1 MGSREFR
8 SRPQQHMN
16 NKVATPPAP
25 KVADEREIL
34 TRFLDPL
41 FGLSRR
47 RVYLIVLVM
56 VATIASADWYIERNL
71 SIGVLYTFPVLFAAM
86 TFRRSEMLVLTAV
99 CALLREHLGPS
110 SWQEDAQQRLFYTFL
125 SYAGVGLLLN
135 EISRNR
141 RLMMSHYQE
150 LREEIERRRTAERQ
164 FEALVESS
172 PAAIITLDPDGI
184 IELANTAAE
193 QILGVERGGLLG
205 HNAGDYVPV
214 IADLARHSADGIV
227 YRTTTT
233 GVGRRSNGESFHAYI
248 WFSTLPSSNNNRLSA
263 IIVDGSEDLRD
274 WQEASL
280 QSILRSTRVLV
291 GSVSHEIRNLAAAI
305 VMVHSNL
312 GRIPGVS
319 ESEDYGALNTL
330 AQGLARLATVELNQ
344 AAEADLSG
352 VSLQRLVDE
361 FCIIMAPSLEAI
373 EGEFVRDVPADTPL
387 VLGDHQGLIQV
398 LMNLSRNSL
407 RAMQDCE
414 TRQLVLRASSD
425 AQNVFLRLS
434 DTGPGVSNP
443 ELAFQPFQPGAD
455 ASGLGLFVSRT
466 IIRACQGEL
475 YHEPTAA
482 GCTMVIKLKVYQTE
496 EMSPDLN
503 ETEVQA

>member
-1 MGSREFR
+1 MSETAKA
-8 SRPQQHMN
+8 QT
-16 NKVATPPAP
+16 AAPPG
-25 KVADEREIL
+25 DEHEL
-34 TRFLDPL
+34 LARFLDPL
-41 FGLSRR
+41 FDLSRR
-47 RVYLIVLVM
+47 TVFLIVVLM
-56 VATIASADWYIERNL
+56 VAGIALADWYVERNL
-71 SIGVLYTFPVLFAAM
+71 SLGVLYTFPVVIAAL
-86 TFRRSEMLVLTAV
+86 TFRRSEMVVLVVLCTV
-99 CALLREHLGPS
+99 LREHLAPF
-110 SWQEDAQQRLFYTFL
+110 SWQPDVQQRLFYTAL
-125 SYAGVGLLLN
+125 SYGGVGLLLN

-141 RLMMSHYQE
+141 RLIMRHYRE
-150 LREEIERRRTAERQ
+150 LRAEIDRRRSAEER

-172 PAAIITLDPDGI
+172 PAAIITLDPQGL
-184 IELANTAAE
+184 IELANTSAE
-193 QILGVERGGLLG
+193 QIFGVERGALTGR
-205 HNAGDYVPV
+205 NAADYLPV
-214 IADLARHSADGIV
+214 IADLARQNANGIV

-248 WFSTLPSSNNNRLSA
+248 WFSTLPSTSGNRLAA

-344 AAEADLSG
+344 AASEGDLTG
-352 VSLQRLVDE
+352 VNLQRLVDE
-361 FCIIMAPSLEAI
+361 FCIIIAPSIEAI
-373 EGEFVRDVPADTPL
+373 EGELVRDVPAGTPL
-387 VLGDHQGLIQV
+387 VLGDHQGMIQV
-398 LMNLSRNSL
+398 LMNLSRNSI

-414 TRQLVLRASSD
+414 SRKLSLRVSSD
-425 AQNVFLRLS
+425 ERNVFLRLS
-434 DTGPGVSNP
+434 DTGPGVLNP
-443 ELAFQPFQPGAD
+443 EMAFQPFQPGAD
-455 ASGLGLFVSRT
+455 ASGLGLFVSRA

-475 YHEPTAA
+475 YHEPTPS
-482 GCTMVIKLKVYQTE
+482 GCTMVVKLKVYQTE
-496 EMSPDLN
+496 EMPTDLN

>member
-1 MGSREFR
+1 
-8 SRPQQHMN
+8 MN
-16 NKVATPPAP
+16 NKAAPSPVASL
-25 KVADEREIL
+25 ADEREIWA
-34 TRFLDPL
+34 RFLAPL
-41 FGLSRR
+41 FNLSRR
-47 RVYLIVLVM
+47 TIFLLVVVM
-56 VATIASADWYIERNL
+56 VGLIAFADWYIERNL
-71 SIGVLYTFPVLFAAM
+71 NIGVLYTFPIVFAAM
-86 TFRRSEMLVLTAV
+86 TFRRSEMLVLTVV
-99 CALLREHLGPS
+99 CTLLREHLGPF
-110 SWQEDAQQRLFYTFL
+110 SWQTDAQQRLFYTAL
-125 SYAGVGLLLN
+125 SYGGVGLLLN
-135 EISRNR
+135 EMARNR

-150 LREEIERRRTAERQ
+150 IREEIERRRTAEQR

-172 PAAIITLDPDGI
+172 PAAIITLDLQGKV
-184 IELANTAAE
+184 ELANAAAE
-193 QILGVERGGLLG
+193 QILGAGRGGLIG
-205 HNAGDYVPV
+205 HNVADYVPV
-214 IADLARHSADGIV
+214 IADLAQHSADGIV

-248 WFSTLPSSNNNRLSA
+248 WLSTLPSTNGNRLAA

-344 AAEADLSG
+344 AAEADLHG
-352 VSLQRLVDE
+352 VNLQRLVDE
-361 FCIIMAPSLEAI
+361 FCIIMAPSLQAI
-373 EGEFVRDVPADTPL
+373 DGELVRDVAPGTPL

-398 LMNLSRNSL
+398 LMNLSRNSI
-407 RAMQDCE
+407 RAME
-414 TRQLVLRASSD
+414 YSEKRQLTLRASSD
-425 AQNVFLRLS
+425 QQNVFLRLI

-443 ELAFQPFQPGAD
+443 EVAFQPFQPGAD
-455 ASGLGLFVSRT
+455 ASGLGLFVSRA

-475 YHEPTAA
+475 YHEPTPA

-496 EMSPDLN
+496 EMSQDLN

>member
-1 MGSREFR
+1 M
-8 SRPQQHMN
+8 
-16 NKVATPPAP
+16 
-25 KVADEREIL
+25 
-34 TRFLDPL
+34 
-41 FGLSRR
+41 
-47 RVYLIVLVM
+47 
-56 VATIASADWYIERNL
+56 
-71 SIGVLYTFPVLFAAM
+71 
-86 TFRRSEMLVLTAV
+86 
-99 CALLREHLGPS
+99 
-110 SWQEDAQQRLFYTFL
+110 
-125 SYAGVGLLLN
+125 
-135 EISRNR
+135 
-141 RLMMSHYQE
+141 
-150 LREEIERRRTAERQ
+150 
-164 FEALVESS
+164 
-172 PAAIITLDPDGI
+172 
-184 IELANTAAE
+184 
-193 QILGVERGGLLG
+193 
-205 HNAGDYVPV
+205 
-214 IADLARHSADGIV
+214 IADLAQHSANGIV

-248 WFSTLPSSNNNRLSA
+248 WLSTLPSSSDNRLAA

-352 VSLQRLVDE
+352 VNLQRLLEE
-361 FCIIMAPSLEAI
+361 FCIIMAPSMEAI
-373 EGEFVRDVPADTPL
+373 DGELIRDVAPDTPL

-398 LMNLSRNSL
+398 LMNLSRNSI
-407 RAMQDCE
+407 RAMQDSE
-414 TRQLVLRASSD
+414 QRQLTLRASSD
-425 AQNVFLRLS
+425 RQNVFLRLS

-443 ELAFQPFQPGAD
+443 EVAFQPFQPGAD
-455 ASGLGLFVSRT
+455 ASGLGLFVSRA

-475 YHEPTAA
+475 YHEPTPA

-496 EMSPDLN
+496 EVSQDLN